1 MSLLFEIQRDFCIC
15 IEIFREFRYSIGIG
29 SIIYNF
35 ERGGIMSNG
44 RALATSVVETKP
56 MTASAYKDFLALIK
70 IGIVNS
76 NMITVFTGLFL
87 AMQLSGLSFLQN
99 LDLLFFALGG
109 SGLIIAGSAVLNNLI
124 DRDIDP
130 IMSRTKLRPTVTGR
144 FKASSVWALAFTFI
158 VVGEVL
164 LFSASVSA
172 GLWGLAGIF
181 SYVVLY
187 SMWSKRKHVGNT
199 VVGSISG
206 AIPPLIGWA
215 AVEPS
220 LGMGAWALFLI
231 MFIWQPPHFYA
242 LAMRRTDEYRAANI
256 PMLPVVKGFART
268 KKSMLGWV
276 LLLFPLPF
284 LLTELGM
291 GFIILASALNLG
303 WLYLAIRGFKAKDDL
318 KWATGMFV
326 YSLNYMTILFVSII
340 IFSLFV

>member
-1 MSLLFEIQRDFCIC
+1 
-15 IEIFREFRYSIGIG
+15 
-29 SIIYNF
+29 
-35 ERGGIMSNG
+35 MSNG
-44 RALATSVVETKP
+44 RALATSVVESKP
-56 MTASAYKDFLALIK
+56 VTTSAYRDFLALIK

-99 LDLLFFALGG
+99 LDLLILAMGG
-109 SGLIIAGSAVLNNLI
+109 SGLIIAGSAALNNLI

-158 VVGEVL
+158 VVGEIL
-164 LFSASVSA
+164 LFSASVAA

-187 SMWSKRKHVGNT
+187 SMWSKRKHVSNT

-215 AVEPS
+215 AVEPT

-268 KKSMLGWV
+268 KKSMFVWV

-291 GFIILASALNLG
+291 AFVLLASALNLG
-303 WLYLAIRGFKAKDDL
+303 WLYLSIKGFKAKDDL